1 MRRRLLLLLTPLVT
15 IGLAAWCLWPD
26 TVIARNTDIDE
37 GVYLMVARLIHCGF
51 DTHRFFFDQ
60 FWLFPKILS
69 TAFALFGDSLIVG
82 RLTVFAFSLAGLLGI
97 AVLTYQLGA
106 RWTAATAAIL
116 LGALD
121 PLYIRQSRMA
131 MADVP
136 ATTCIVWALV
146 FVFLFQKNRRRI
158 WLALVGVCV
167 GLSIVL
173 KPFAIGFVVTIII
186 VLFTQRT
193 RRENGRL
200 KFDWTIFGGDL
211 LIVGAFAIVSAA
223 PFVDFFHPINE
234 YYRTVG
240 FHFSERNWLIKRV
253 DDRWRG
259 LLVFS
264 RSNVPLL
271 VFAISGI
278 AALRPLS
285 MSMIAVLGGELVTTA
300 ILLEMPPWSHHYVL
314 ILPPAI
320 IFSVLGFNR
329 GFAELKHL
337 IVELRGGRR
346 LHSANKWIA
355 PLFACAA
362 LISLID
368 LPWLV
373 HFERRARWPQPFH
386 VDAVVQYAEQN
397 FRPDEYL
404 LSDDALVLYLA
415 ARLMPPSAI
424 NFTFGDV
431 LKFDPMSFPR
441 FEQVIRDNN
450 VAGIIVS
457 TNRFQRNPRLMSW
470 LETNFPISIRL
481 GGERADELSAR
492 VYSANKQT
500 P

>member
-1 MRRRLLLLLTPLVT
+1 MRRRSLLLLTPVVT

-26 TVIARNTDIDE
+26 TVVARNTDIDE

-51 DTHRFFFDQ
+51 DTHLFFFDQ

-82 RLTVFAFSLAGLLGI
+82 RLTVFAFSLAGLVGMAMLS
-97 AVLTYQLGA
+97 YQLGA
-106 RWTAATAAIL
+106 GWTAAIAVILIGAI
-116 LGALD
+116 D

-158 WLALVGVCV
+158 WLTLSGVCV

-173 KPFAIGFVVTIII
+173 KPFAVGFVVTIII
-186 VLFTQRT
+186 ALFTQRT

-200 KFDWTIFGGDL
+200 KFDWAILGDL
-211 LIVGAFAIVSAA
+211 LIVAAAAMVSAA
-223 PFVDFFHPINE
+223 PFVDFLHPIAE
-234 YYRTVG
+234 YHRTVG
-240 FHFSERNWLIKRV
+240 FHFHERNWLITRV

-264 RSNVPLL
+264 RPNVPLL

-278 AALRPLS
+278 AALRALS
-285 MSMIAVLGGELVTTA
+285 MPMIALLGGELVTTA
-300 ILLEMPPWSHHYVL
+300 ILLEMPPWLHHYIL
-314 ILPPAI
+314 ILPPLI

-329 GFAELKHL
+329 GFAGFKHL
-337 IVELRGGRR
+337 IVELRSGWR
-346 LHSANKWIA
+346 LNFTNNWVAI
-355 PLFACAA
+355 LFAFAV

-368 LPWLV
+368 VPWLIRYG
-373 HFERRARWPQPFH
+373 RRARCPQPLR
-386 VDAVVQYAEQN
+386 VDAVVQYVEQN

-404 LSDDALVLYLA
+404 LGDDALVLYLA
-415 ARLMPPSAI
+415 GRLMPPSAI
-424 NFTFGDV
+424 NFTWGDV
-431 LKFDPMSFPR
+431 LKFDPISFPR
-441 FEQVIRDNN
+441 FVQVIRDNN

-457 TNRFQRNPRLMSW
+457 TRYERNPRLMSW
-470 LETNFPISIRL
+470 IETNFPISTRL
-481 GGERADELSAR
+481 GAEHADELNAR

-500 P
+500 H